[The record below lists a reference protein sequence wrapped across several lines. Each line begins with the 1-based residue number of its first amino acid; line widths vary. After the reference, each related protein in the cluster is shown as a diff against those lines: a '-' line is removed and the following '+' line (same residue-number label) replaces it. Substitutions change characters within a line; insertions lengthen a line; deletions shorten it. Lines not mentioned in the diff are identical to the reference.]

1 WPRPTPRVV
10 RFLADAPLIV
20 RDRDG
25 LAALAALPPEEP
37 AEPRLALRLWRRWEM
52 PGLERLY
59 AVSAVGWHGWR
70 KGDEPPPPG
79 RLRLCAAGLVEDVLA
94 SARDA
99 ARLARAA
106 G

>member
-1 WPRPTPRVV
+1 MA
-10 RFLADAPLIV
+10 RFLSDAPLIV

-25 LAALAALPPEEP
+25 LVALATLPGDGA
-37 AEPRLALRLWRRWEM
+37 AEPRLAQRLWQQWRM
-52 PGLERLY
+52 PGLERLHVV
-59 AVSAVGWHGWR
+59 APDGWRAWR

-79 RLRLCAAGLVEDVLA
+79 RLRLCVAGPVEDVLA
-94 SARDA
+94 SAQDA